1 MTPAPASRLP
11 APILLAPVFRA
22 LADPTRLRILRLLLQ
37 GPLCVGDLVSVLD
50 LPQPKVSR
58 HLASLRQAGLVEDEK
73 RGLWCFYRLAPAR
86 PGPHQKI
93 LEVLDRGSAE
103 IAGAAADDRALRSLR
118 SKGGCCPQ
126 HQRGARRRP

>member
-1 MTPAPASRLP
+1 MPLPAIPLP
-11 APILLAPVFRA
+11 APIALAPVFRA

-58 HLASLRQAGLVEDEK
+58 HLATLRRAGLVEDEK

-86 PGPHQKI
+86 PGPHRKI
-93 LEVLDRGSAE
+93 LELLAAAG
-103 IAGAAADDRALRSLR
+103 IAGADADEAALRRLR

-126 HQRGARRRP
+126 HQRGARRAR

>member
-1 MTPAPASRLP
+1 MRSTATPLP
-11 APILLAPVFRA
+11 APVPLAPVFRA

-58 HLASLRQAGLVEDEK
+58 HLASLRRAGLVEDEK

-93 LEVLDRGSAE
+93 LGVLEAAAAGV
-103 IAGAAADDRALRSLR
+103 AGAAADDAALRRLR
-118 SKGGCCPQ
+118 GKGGCCPQ
-126 HQRGARRRP
+126 HQRPARRTT